1 MFNGLN
7 VLRAQVAS
15 SGRGEFTLGN

>member
-15 SGRGEFTLGN
+15 SGRGEFTLG